1 VRSRDEV
8 LPALPLL
15 SFKRQGNEVEL
26 GKYPDV
32 SVGSYFYSFKR
43 LFGQLEN
50 NDTDTIKVPAQS
62 PFGCDVLPFA
72 AIRRNRHI
80 WPWQMLVR

>member
-1 VRSRDEV
+1 VSPSKADFPFLSV
-8 LPALPLL
+8 LP
-15 SFKRQGNEVEL
+15 EL
-26 GKYPDV
+26 MIL
-32 SVGSYFYSFKR
+32 FYSFKR
-43 LFGQLEN
+43 LFAQLEN

-80 WPWQMLVR
+80 WPWQMHGSVKIEYYIPKKLTDF